1 MRNILVASVLV
12 STMACVSEHADTAP
26 AHGAIDYAPVS
37 GTLAFYSMERPDDA
51 HVITLVRGVGRST
64 VSFAA
69 MPAAT
74 IHGKLALSPDG
85 AEVAYSAL
93 TAGSGGYRIVTV
105 HADGTG
111 TKVLTSGANHQNSP
125 AWSADG
131 KSIFFV
137 EGSSAPSVQR
147 MNADGSGRTTVSSLP
162 PFGPLGVSP
171 KGDALALAV
180 SGAKGSDAP
189 PGLYRVGVDGSS
201 PVRLRAPQPG
211 RTEYAP
217 VWSPDGTQIAFVSMH
232 GPNEGAE
239 PYFVDVMTMNAD
251 GTDGKAVV
259 RWSFVGYPNDPTLAW
274 SPDGARIAI
283 DAPVDGTVKI
293 CAVHLASRTWT
304 PITSA
309 GWTLGPSWVR

>member
-1 MRNILVASVLV
+1 MRNILFASVLV
-12 STMACVSEHADTAP
+12 STMACVGERADTAP
-26 AHGAIDYAPVS
+26 AHGAIDYAPLS
-37 GTLAFYSMERPDDA
+37 GTLAFYSMEMQNDA
-51 HVITLVRGVGRST
+51 HVITVVHGADRST
-64 VSFAA
+64 VSFPAMRAA
-69 MPAAT
+69 
-74 IHGKLALSPDG
+74 ILHGKLALSPDG
-85 AEVAYSAL
+85 ADVAYSAL
-93 TAGSGGYRIVTV
+93 TAGSAGYRIVTV

-111 TKVLTSGANHQNSP
+111 SKVLTSGPNHQNSP

-131 KSIFFV
+131 RSIFFV
-137 EGSSAPSVQR
+137 DASSAPSIQR
-147 MNADGSGRTTVSSLP
+147 MNVDGSGKTTVSSLP

-171 KGDALALAV
+171 KGDALAVAV
-180 SGAKGSDAP
+180 YGAKGSDAA

-217 VWSPDGTQIAFVSMH
+217 AWSPDGTQIAFVSMH
-232 GPNEGAE
+232 GPNEGEE

-251 GTDGKAVV
+251 GTASKAVV
-259 RWSFVGYPNDPTLAW
+259 RWSFVGYPNNPTLAW
-274 SPDGARIAI
+274 SPDGASIAI

-293 CAVHLASRTWT
+293 CVVHLASRTWT